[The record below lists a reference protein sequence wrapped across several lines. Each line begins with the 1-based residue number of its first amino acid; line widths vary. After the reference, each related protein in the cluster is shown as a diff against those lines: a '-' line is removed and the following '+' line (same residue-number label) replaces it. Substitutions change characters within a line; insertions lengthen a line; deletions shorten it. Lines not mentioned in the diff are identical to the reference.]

1 MKKINVSFFTFP
13 SFVSVF
19 RSLPLLCF
27 KLFLSLLCLFLTSR
41 SIDASPTHTCLF
53 HPPLVAFIS
62 SHLFL
67 FAVSSL
73 VSFLQPS
80 LLPPFSFSFMFLL
93 SSVPAQILLQR
104 CLSCSSPHQLLLW
117 WLGGRQTASG
127 DICGARK
134 T

>member
-1 MKKINVSFFTFP
+1 MFP
-13 SFVSVF
+13 FLPFPPLFRSFVHCLYCV
-19 RSLPLLCF
+19 LNCF
-27 KLFLSLLCLFLTSR
+27 CHFYAFFLTSR

-80 LLPPFSFSFMFLL
+80 LLPPFSFMFLL
-93 SSVPAQILLQR
+93 SSVPAQILLQC

>member
-1 MKKINVSFFTFP
+1 MFP
-13 SFVSVF
+13 FSPFPPLFRSFVHCLYCV
-19 RSLPLLCF
+19 LNCF
-27 KLFLSLLCLFLTSR
+27 CHFYAFFLTSR

-80 LLPPFSFSFMFLL
+80 LLPPFSFMFLL
-93 SSVPAQILLQR
+93 SSVPTQILLQR